1 MPWSVYDDL
10 KDQINFGYRSLTG
23 IVEEEKTVD
32 EVLDLRDY
40 NPLNITYNNDTKGYV
55 NVDNVVLNTPKR
67 PYKII
72 RDT

>member
-40 NPLNITYNNDTKGYV
+40 NPLNITYINDTKGYV